1 MDRKSIPAAT
11 EHVKKR
17 VSLIM
22 SEITPRQALVVAEI
36 RVISRK
42 TREIVG
48 SKSSGL
54 VWCQFDD
61 KVLAIWLSNTGF

>member
-1 MDRKSIPAAT
+1 
-11 EHVKKR
+11 
-17 VSLIM
+17 M

-36 RVISRK
+36 RVISRR

-54 VWCQFDD
+54 VWCQLDEESLSD
-61 KVLAIWLSNTGF
+61 LAVQYRLLVFKAGDTM

>member
-1 MDRKSIPAAT
+1 MVDRKSIPAST

-17 VSLIM
+17 LSLIM
-22 SEITPRQALVVAEI
+22 SDITPRQVLIATEI

-42 TREIVG
+42 MIEIVG

-54 VWCQFDD
+54 VSSQLNDEI
-61 KVLAIWLSNTGF
+61 ATM

>member
-1 MDRKSIPAAT
+1 MVDRKSIPASA

-17 VSLIM
+17 LSLIM
-22 SEITPRQALVVAEI
+22 SDITPRQVLIATEI

-42 TREIVG
+42 MIEIVG

-54 VWCQFDD
+54 VSSKLDD
-61 KVLAIWLSNTGF
+61 EIATI

>member
-1 MDRKSIPAAT
+1 
-11 EHVKKR
+11 

-22 SEITPRQALVVAEI
+22 SEITPRQALTVVEI

-42 TREIVG
+42 TRNMVG

-54 VWCQFDD
+54 VWCQLGD
-61 KVLAIWLSNTGF
+61 KVVAIWLSNTGF